1 MGESGVRDKRSDKL
15 TRGRGALDMPI
26 KSYGDIKMSY
36 INESFVDYIVF
47 RIALN
52 TTLVN
57 CQRGEKD
64 ISPVPTSTRMSPS

>member
-1 MGESGVRDKRSDKL
+1 
-15 TRGRGALDMPI
+15 MPI

-64 ISPVPTSTRMSPS
+64 ISPVPTNARISPS